1 MDGNDELR
9 EINTKNCT
17 GYYFEDIIK
26 IEDFDLH
33 NISIDEKSM
42 KMF

>member
-17 GYYFEDIIK
+17 CYYFEDIIK
-26 IEDFDLH
+26 IEDFDFH